1 MAWKILVANP
11 ISLANPGVCL
21 GALDI
26 CAVSQ
31 CRVRI
36 AMINRPP
43 LPEDL
48 EVIIESYDPQGR
60 ATYVSGYFE
69 FKNLSLRFGA
79 IMIEEYGG
87 PNVAV
92 TFPDETSS
100 ELKKIG
106 LDFDALEDLITTIQ
120 RKIMEGA
127 ARVQLKEPPSS
138 SAPTQP
144 QDSPNAGTATK

>member
-1 MAWKILVANP
+1 MT
-11 ISLANPGVCL
+11 G
-21 GALDI
+21 
-26 CAVSQ
+26 
-31 CRVRI
+31 
-36 AMINRPP
+36 RPP

-48 EVIIESYDPQGR
+48 EVYIESYDPQGR
-60 ATYVSGYFE
+60 ATYVSGHFE

-100 ELKKIG
+100 ELRRTG
-106 LDFDALEDLITTIQ
+106 FDFDALEELITAIQ

-127 ARVQLKEPPSS
+127 ARVQLKEPPPSS
-138 SAPTQP
+138 PTQP
-144 QDSPNAGTATK
+144 PDSPNKGTATK

>member
-1 MAWKILVANP
+1 M
-11 ISLANPGVCL
+11 
-21 GALDI
+21 
-26 CAVSQ
+26 
-31 CRVRI
+31 RVRI
-36 AMINRPP
+36 AMASRPP

-48 EVIIESYDPQGR
+48 EVYIESYDPQGR

-100 ELKKIG
+100 ELKRTG
-106 LDFDALEDLITTIQ
+106 LDFDALEDLITAIQ

-127 ARVQLKEPPSS
+127 ARVQLKEPP
-138 SAPTQP
+138 TKP